1 MPLYKKPEK
10 EKNQNIQVAVRCRP
24 INGIEKKQG
33 SYAVV
38 DTNGDK
44 KEVTVKER
52 LGVSTHTKTFTFDHV
67 FPPHCKQLD
76 VYHSIVTPIVD
87 EVLQGYNCTV
97 FAYGQTGTG
106 KTFTME
112 GDRSD
117 DPNISWEDDPLA
129 GIIPRTM
136 YHIFEKLQ
144 NQEVEFSVR
153 VSFLELYNEELFDL
167 LGSSEDPLRLRI
179 YEDSTKKGSVIISGL
194 EDVVVR
200 NKDEVY
206 AILERGA
213 SRRQTAATLMNAT
226 SSRSH
231 SVFSVTIHIKENT
244 VEGEE
249 LLKTGKLYLVD
260 LAGSENI
267 GRSGAVDKR
276 AREAGNI
283 NQSLLTLGRV
293 ITALV
298 EHAPHVPYRE
308 SKLTRLLQDSLGGR
322 TKTSIIATISPASCN
337 LEETL
342 STLDYA
348 HRAKNITN
356 RPEVNQKLTKK
367 ALLKEYN
374 EEIERLRRD
383 LQAVREKNGIYLAEE
398 NYVAM
403 QNKISQQ
410 EDSIQEFEEKITA
423 LTEEMTSLSELF
435 TDTKKELEETSEQL
449 TVTTKNLEETTV
461 TLQETQVNLKHTTQD
476 RDEQQFLVGEHVKT
490 EDLLYTEATELL
502 STAESSTSDVSGLHA
517 KLDRKRAVEAHNE
530 ESQVTFQERFRNDI
544 SNMRNSVNTY
554 LSQQDSFKTNALGNI
569 ETMLSRGKSQ
579 ADSLTSQMTGLVS
592 LLGTHVKT
600 VDAHTQQGHE
610 DSLSTLSHIQ
620 EAVQSTKSSEVS
632 ALDSLTQTVVVS
644 SLTELQNN
652 MKQLSSSLSSLA
664 EYVQQQRE
672 SQTALIKAHTQKLHT
687 DLSAITDTVRS
698 YEKSQHEKIVTL
710 QTQSQENVATHG
722 TLQKSI
728 EEKLKELTDLIHNK
742 HSHVAQYNTQVTE
755 ALGNRQEDVTQL
767 SSSIQSAVDSA
778 TTDSSTSSDNLQSQ
792 LLSCEKSTWEQIDKM
807 CSNLEDNEKKVGKLQ
822 TDITDNLKQ
831 RCQAWEDHSRETTTT
846 LDKHRTTL
854 QDNLKQHLN
863 NTQSLAASVSE
874 VSSQVSTCVGENL
887 EMEVSELGQQRKCVD
902 EQHAGTTTFSQTHT
916 EELQARLGDVD
927 KFMAE
932 ELHKDIPTG
941 QTPQRRDFS
950 YPRALSKTDPHDA
963 LLKEFRDHQQADPLA
978 VSLSDAL
985 EAAEVDDKMVSSP
998 EPEDVK
1004 DISDSLSDAG
1014 SDVSTNSNT
1023 SGISTLSDKSRVS
1036 NKENKQRM
1044 KPPSSSRVKKNITT
1058 RTPNKTLT
1066 PQNKTKLPLRQ
1077 GNTPLS

>member
-76 VYHSIVTPIVD
+76 VYHSIVTPIID
-87 EVLQGYNCTV
+87 EVLLGYNCTV

-112 GDRSD
+112 GDRSE

-129 GIIPRTM
+129 GVIPRTM

-200 NKDEVY
+200 SKDEVY

-213 SRRQTAATLMNAT
+213 RRRQTAATLMNAT

-244 VEGEE
+244 VDGEE

-410 EDSIQEFEEKITA
+410 EDAIQEFEEKITA
-423 LTEEMTSLSELF
+423 LTEEMTTLSELF

-449 TVTTKNLEETTV
+449 TVTTKNLEETTT
-461 TLQETQVNLKHTTQD
+461 TLQETQVTLKHTTQD

-490 EDLLYTEATELL
+490 EDNLYTEATQLL
-502 STAESSTSDVSGLHA
+502 TTAESSTSDVSGLHA

-530 ESQVTFQERFRNDI
+530 ESQLTFQDRFCNDI
-544 SNMRNSVNTY
+544 SNMRNSVNTF
-554 LSQQDSFKTNALGNI
+554 LSQQDSFKASALSNI

-620 EAVQSTKSSEVS
+620 EAVQSSKTAEVS
-632 ALDSLTQTVVVS
+632 ALGSLAQTVVVS
-644 SLTELQNN
+644 SLTELQND

-664 EYVQQQRE
+664 EFVQQQRE
-672 SQTALIKAHTQKLHT
+672 SQAELIKAHTQKLHT

-698 YEKSQHEKIVTL
+698 YEKSQQEKIVTL
-710 QTQSQENVATHG
+710 QTQSKQNVTTHD
-722 TLQKSI
+722 TLQHDI
-728 EEKLKELTDLIHNK
+728 EKKLKELTDLIHNK
-742 HSHVAQYNTQVTE
+742 HTHVAEYNTQVTE
-755 ALGNRQEDVTQL
+755 ALGCRQEDVTEL
-767 SSSIQSAVDSA
+767 STSVQSAVDGA
-778 TTDSSTSSDNLQSQ
+778 TTASSASADNLQSQ

-807 CSNLEDNEKKVGKLQ
+807 CSNLEENEKKAEKLQ

-831 RCQAWEDHSRETTTT
+831 RCQAWENHSSETTAT
-846 LDKHRTTL
+846 LDKHRTT
-854 QDNLKQHLN
+854 QENLKQHLN
-863 NTQSLAASVSE
+863 NTQSLAAAVTE
-874 VSSQVSTCVGENL
+874 VTSRVSTCVGENL
-887 EMEVSELGQQRKCVD
+887 EREVSELGQQRTYVD
-902 EQHAGTTTFSQTHT
+902 EQHTGTTTFSQTHT
-916 EELQARLGDVD
+916 DELQARLGDVN
-927 KFMAE
+927 KFLAE

-963 LLKEFRDHQQADPLA
+963 LLKEFRDNQQADPLA

-985 EAAEVDDKMVSSP
+985 AAAEDDKMIGSP

-1014 SDVSTNSNT
+1014 SDISTNSNT

-1077 GNTPLS
+1077 GNTPTS